1 MQRPKHNILLFT
13 GKPGIGKTTLVSRL
27 VTQLSKHVG
36 VYLTG
41 FFTEEVRVKEA
52 NRPPHRIGFDVV
64 SLEHDTR
71 NLSLALNKRAPL
83 ARIHSTST
91 KDLPRVGQYVVE
103 LESFEAVCVPCMK
116 GVLEQ
121 CQQSLVDEN
130 IPGNMQTNIT
140 VCVIDEIGK
149 MELMSNSFKRLVS
162 DLIDRVSKSR
172 QTVLVATIPSARLPD
187 GRRGIP
193 FVDELCSRPDV
204 DLTEMTYSNRSFL
217 PDQVYQAII
226 SRLPA

>member
-1 MQRPKHNILLFT
+1 MQRSKHNILLFT

-27 VTQLSKHVG
+27 ATQLSKHVDI
-36 VYLTG
+36 YLTG

-71 NLSLALNKRAPL
+71 NLSLALNNRAPL
-83 ARIHSTST
+83 ARIHSTSAR
-91 KDLPRVGQYVVE
+91 DLPRVGQYVVE
-103 LESFEAVCVPCMK
+103 LQSFEAICVPCLK
-116 GVLEQ
+116 GVLEK
-121 CQQSLVDEN
+121 CRQSFVDES
-130 IPGNMQTNIT
+130 IPVNMQTNIT

-162 DLIDRVSKSR
+162 DLIDRISKSR

-193 FVDELCSRPDV
+193 FVDELCSRADV
-204 DLTEMTYSNRSFL
+204 DLTEVRGEE
-217 PDQVYQAII
+217 
-226 SRLPA
+226 RG